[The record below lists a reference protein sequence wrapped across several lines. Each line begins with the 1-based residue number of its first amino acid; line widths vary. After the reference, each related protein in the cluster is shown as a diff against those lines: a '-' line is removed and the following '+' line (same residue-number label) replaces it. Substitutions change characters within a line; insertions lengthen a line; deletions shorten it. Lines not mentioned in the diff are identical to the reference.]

1 MVSNIIDCFKITK
14 KVAQFCPFLKGGNS
28 DRSTRYIELSLMIDV
43 SPEDQVM
50 QEEIFGPIL
59 PIINV
64 DSASEAIQFINNREK
79 PLTLYVYSEDKN
91 LHQKFMDRTSS
102 GGLVFNE
109 CLMQMSVE
117 SLPFGGVGHSGM
129 GAYHGKVSEFCTFL
143 SPVIN

>member
-1 MVSNIIDCFKITK
+1 MNFDQQIYSS
-14 KVAQFCPFLKGGNS
+14 GGKT
-28 DRSTRYIELSLMIDV
+28 DRQTRYIELSLMIDV

-64 DSASEAIQFINNREK
+64 DSASEAIQFINKREK
-79 PLTLYVYSEDKN
+79 PLTLYVYSEDQN
-91 LHQKFMDRTSS
+91 HHQKFMSETSS

-129 GAYHGKVSEFCTFL
+129 GAYHGKVSNFQLLL
-143 SPVIN
+143 SVSNKLKCF

>member
-1 MVSNIIDCFKITK
+1 MVNHIYTLFENPPKCLNFDLFS
-14 KVAQFCPFLKGGNS
+14 GGNS
-28 DRSTRYIELSLMIDV
+28 DPSTRYIELSLMIDV

-91 LHQKFMDRTSS
+91 LHQKFMEQTSS

-117 SLPFGGVGHSGM
+117 SLPFGGVGQSGM
-129 GAYHGKVSEFCTFL
+129 GAYHGKVSVFGRL
-143 SPVIN
+143 SDGIPV

>member
-129 GAYHGKVSEFCTFL
+129 GAYHGKVSVFGRL
-143 SPVIN
+143 SDGIPV